1 MKEDQTMLK
10 LTELSLDINQELE
23 SITCTKS
30 TETFLS
36 MEQSANFTWIW
47 LVTTELQEIL
57 FQLLELLF
65 SIKKMIS
72 EDQDLIYSE
81 KTILSSPSLEQSQE
95 QATKDTEL
103 SSKQPN
109 QEHSDSD
116 SFNLCQNDLFCP

>member
-81 KTILSSPSLEQSQE
+81 KTILSSPSLELSQE
-95 QATKDTEL
+95 PATKDTEQ
-103 SSKQPN
+103 SSKPPS
-109 QEHSDSD
+109 QEHSDND
-116 SFNLCQNDLFCP
+116 SK